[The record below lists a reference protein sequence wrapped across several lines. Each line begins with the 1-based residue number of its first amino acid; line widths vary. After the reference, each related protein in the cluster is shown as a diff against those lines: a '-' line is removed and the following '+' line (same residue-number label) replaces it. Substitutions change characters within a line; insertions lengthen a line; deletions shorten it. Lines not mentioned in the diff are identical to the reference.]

1 VDTKST
7 AVDLKPGDVR
17 EKPLDAVNSKKYGL
31 LVKGNGSTGNS
42 QKDGVGP
49 SIHLLAKKAD
59 EEKREKESRNKPRE
73 NVKKLTAEER
83 EERIRQMESDAS
95 EINTNRLERVHRS
108 QTAVVD
114 KDEKPLNEEAT
125 FINSMRTE
133 VYVTDGTSMTER
145 LQQNRH
151 YIQKGSDLDSAGFI
165 KK

>member
-1 VDTKST
+1 M
-7 AVDLKPGDVR
+7 
-17 EKPLDAVNSKKYGL
+17 
-31 LVKGNGSTGNS
+31 KGNGSTGIS
-42 QKDGVGP
+42 HKDGVGP
-49 SIHLLAKKAD
+49 SLVLLAKKAD
-59 EEKREKESRNKPRE
+59 EEKREKESRNRPRE

-95 EINTNRLERVHRS
+95 ESNANRLERVQRS

-133 VYVTDGTSMTER
+133 VYVTDGTTMTER

-151 YIQKGSDLDSAGFI
+151 YIQKGSDLDSTGFI